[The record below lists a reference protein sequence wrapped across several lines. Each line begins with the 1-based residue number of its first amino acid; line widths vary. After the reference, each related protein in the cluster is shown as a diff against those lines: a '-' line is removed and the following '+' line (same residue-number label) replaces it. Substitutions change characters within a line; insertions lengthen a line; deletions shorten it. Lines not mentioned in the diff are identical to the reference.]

1 LRILLVED
9 EPLIAIDLEGILDR
23 LGHEV
28 VGVADTCDEAISI
41 ARRMR
46 PDAALIDVK
55 LRDGFTG
62 IEAAH
67 RLRDDFG
74 LCCAFVTGNP
84 EQVASGDIAIVAKP
98 YTAANIEA
106 ILPSLHAS

>member
-9 EPLIAIDLEGILDR
+9 EPLIAMDLESILSR

-28 VGVADTCDEAISI
+28 VGIAGTRDQAIQI
-41 ARRMR
+41 ARDER
-46 PDAALIDVK
+46 PDMAFVDFK

-62 IEAAH
+62 DAAAR

-74 LCCAFVTGNP
+74 LYCVFVTGNP
-84 EQVASGDIAIVAKP
+84 EQLEPGDVIVVSKP
-98 YTAANIEA
+98 YTAASIEA
-106 ILPSLHAS
+106 ALPVVA